1 MRKTYPEKPVRLFFS
16 SLAPEKPSKPV
27 ISLSAPQNCLHL
39 VFSSVFNT
47 RAMRK
52 GDITILE
59 SF

>member
-1 MRKTYPEKPVRLFFS
+1 
-16 SLAPEKPSKPV
+16 
-27 ISLSAPQNCLHL
+27 LHL

-59 SF
+59 SFWNTYCNFLIYDCKFVVGS